1 MYKDI
6 VNALEKLKNTEKA
19 KIYQRFFKTG
29 KGEYG
34 EGDVF
39 YGIVVPEL
47 RKVSKKF
54 KDLDLKD
61 VEKLLNNR
69 VHEFRMVGV
78 FILILKFSKEQKKV
92 YDVYMNNLRNVNNWD
107 LVDLSAP
114 NITGVYL
121 LDKNRSVL
129 YQLAKSENLWE
140 RRVAMLSCFTFIR
153 KKEFEDAL
161 KISRILLE
169 DEQDLM
175 HKAVGWMLR
184 EIGKRDLEVEEK
196 FLKECYL
203 NMPRTM
209 LRYAIE
215 KFPEEKRQRYLKGEI

>member
-1 MYKDI
+1 
-6 VNALEKLKNTEKA
+6 
-19 KIYQRFFKTG
+19 
-29 KGEYG
+29 
-34 EGDVF
+34 
-39 YGIVVPEL
+39 VPEL

-114 NITGVYL
+114 NISGVYL

-153 KKEFEDAL
+153 KNEFEDAL
-161 KISRILLE
+161 KISRILLK
-169 DEQDLM
+169 DEHDLM

-215 KFPEEKRQRYLKGEI
+215 MFPEEKRQRYLKGEI